1 MNNKTF
7 ALKGICMYSK
17 NQQMIEIVDGYVI
30 SENGICQGVYEN
42 IPQAFDGITVLD
54 YSEKLI
60 IPGLIDLHLH
70 APQYPFRG
78 TGMDLELLEWLDTY
92 TFPEESKY
100 ADIEYAKK
108 AYTIFV
114 KDFKNSPTTRA
125 CIFGTIHNEATLL
138 LMKMLEDTGMKT
150 MVGKVNMDR
159 NCPDYLKEESAEK
172 SIEDTIEFIK
182 YARKNFVNTEPI
194 LTPRFIPTC
203 SDDLMVSLGKL
214 KEEYHL
220 ALHSHLSENKAEIE
234 WVKGLCPDSES
245 YGDAYEKRGSLD
257 QSGKT
262 IMAHCVYLTEA
273 EENLLKSRNV
283 YIAHCP
289 ESNMNLASG
298 IAPIS
303 RFLKKGLKVGLGS
316 DLAAGSFINLFHAM
330 ASAIQSS
337 KLYWRL
343 VDETDDP
350 LTLEEVFYMGTKGGG
365 AFFGNVGSFE
375 KGFQMDAVVL
385 NDDNIECSKTLTPK
399 ERLERIIYLG
409 KNENVLLKYVDGKI
423 VKI

>member
-1 MNNKTF
+1 MSDRTF
-7 ALKGICMYSK
+7 ALKGMCMYSK
-17 NQQMIEIVDGYVI
+17 TQQKIEVLDGYVI
-30 SENGICQGVYEN
+30 SVEGMCQGVYEN
-42 IPQAFDGITVLD
+42 IPKEFEGITVHD
-54 YSEKLI
+54 YTGNLI

-108 AYTIFV
+108 AYSIFM

-138 LMKMLEDTGMKT
+138 LMDMLEDTGMKT

-159 NCPDYLKEESAEK
+159 NCPDYLKEENSEK
-172 SIEDTIEFIK
+172 SIEDTIKFIK
-182 YARKNFVNTEPI
+182 YAQENYKNTVPI

-234 WVKGLCPDSES
+234 WVRNLCPESDS
-245 YGDAYEKRGSLD
+245 YGDAYERRGSFD

-262 IMAHCVYLTEA
+262 IMAHCVYLTE
-273 EENLLKSRNV
+273 EEEDLLKRRNV
-283 YIAHCP
+283 FIAHCP

-303 RFLKKGLKVGLGS
+303 RYLKKGLKVGLGS

-330 ASAIQSS
+330 SSAIQSS

-343 VDETDDP
+343 VDETDAP
-350 LTLEEVFYMGTKGGG
+350 LTVEEVFYMGTKGGG

-375 KGFQMDAVVL
+375 KGYQMDAVVL
-385 NDDNIECSKTLTPK
+385 SDDNIECSKDLTPK

-409 KNENVLLKYVDGKI
+409 NNENVLSKYVDGKRS
-423 VKI
+423 K